1 MKTTKTNLGK
11 TKEEIIYEL
20 LLSLNAGDS
29 YYVKGTEDRVWLAKS
44 QYERL
49 VNEGVIKEL
58 GD

>member
-20 LLSLNAGDS
+20 LLSLNTGDS

-44 QYERL
+44 QYDRL
-49 VNEGVIKEL
+49 VDEGVIKEL
-58 GD
+58 GG